1 MRNWLKEKRII
12 KRLSMKAIADSAKI
26 SECYYSQIENGT
38 RNPSVKVAQKIAKVL
53 NFSWL
58 KFFE

>member
-1 MRNWLKEKRII
+1 MRKWLKEARTKNN
-12 KRLSMKAIADSAKI
+12 LTMKAVAIETGI

-38 RNPSVKVAQKIAKVL
+38 RRASVKVAKRIGRFLGVP
-53 NFSWL
+53 WE